1 MINHLKQLESFDI
14 VKRELNLNNHNI
26 YLMYLSSLSSNDS
39 ITYIIQGFLFSEHQ
53 DPLVIFNGSLTPIKS
68 YSQAVF
74 MLLSGQCLV
83 IIKDEVIAIE
93 TRSYPNRGIQSPT
106 IEKSI
111 RGSQDSFT
119 ENILFN
125 VGLIRRRIRNENLR
139 IELNQEGQLT
149 KTDISLCYLNNKVNQ
164 QLLKDLKNRIKNN
177 KDIEINNER
186 NLIEVLYGK
195 TYNPYPHV
203 RYTERP
209 DICAIHL
216 LQGSIILLV
225 DNMPSSIIIPTT
237 LIEQIQQIEEYTQ
250 TPIIAFFTRIIRL
263 LGITMSIYLLPFIML
278 CILTNKSYINN
289 DINLNIPFI
298 IFQILICEIII
309 EWIRQS
315 FLYAPNL
322 ITSMMGFVVVFVL
335 GDFGIELK
343 AYSKEILLLVALSNL
358 GNFLTPSYEIS
369 LANKFSR
376 IILTLL
382 TLMFNVFG
390 FCLGIILH
398 MLLLLNTNT
407 NYHNYLYPIFP
418 FDFKEFKRLL
428 FDTNIYTK

>member
-1 MINHLKQLESFDI
+1 
-14 VKRELNLNNHNI
+14 
-26 YLMYLSSLSSNDS
+26 
-39 ITYIIQGFLFSEHQ
+39 
-53 DPLVIFNGSLTPIKS
+53 
-68 YSQAVF
+68 
-74 MLLSGQCLV
+74 
-83 IIKDEVIAIE
+83 
-93 TRSYPNRGIQSPT
+93 
-106 IEKSI
+106 
-111 RGSQDSFT
+111 
-119 ENILFN
+119 
-125 VGLIRRRIRNENLR
+125 
-139 IELNQEGQLT
+139 
-149 KTDISLCYLNNKVNQ
+149 
-164 QLLKDLKNRIKNN
+164 
-177 KDIEINNER
+177 
-186 NLIEVLYGK
+186 
-195 TYNPYPHV
+195 
-203 RYTERP
+203 
-209 DICAIHL
+209 
-216 LQGSIILLV
+216 
-225 DNMPSSIIIPTT
+225 
-237 LIEQIQQIEEYTQ
+237 
-250 TPIIAFFTRIIRL
+250 
-263 LGITMSIYLLPFIML
+263 MSIYLLPFIML

-398 MLLLLNTNT
+398 LLLLLNTNT

>member
-1 MINHLKQLESFDI
+1 MINQLKQLESFDL
-14 VKRELNLNNHNI
+14 VKRELNLKNHHI
-26 YLMYLSSLSSNDS
+26 DLMYLSSLSSNDS
-39 ITYIIQGFLFSEHQ
+39 ITYVIQGFLFSEHQ
-53 DPLVIFNGSLTPIKS
+53 DPLVIFNGSITPILD

-83 IIKDEVIAIE
+83 IIKDEVMAIE
-93 TRSYPNRGIQSPT
+93 TRSYPNRGIQDPT

-111 RGSQDSFT
+111 RGSQDAFT

-125 VGLIRRRIRNENLR
+125 VGLIRRRIRNQNLI

-149 KTDISLCYLNNKVNQ
+149 KTDISICYLKNKVNQ
-164 QLLKDLKNRIKNN
+164 QLLKDLKERIKNN

-195 TYNPYPHV
+195 TLNPYPHV

-209 DICAIHL
+209 DICSIQL

-225 DNMPSSIIIPTT
+225 DNMPSSIILPTT
-237 LIEQIQQIEEYTQ
+237 FLEQIQQIEEYTQ
-250 TPIIAFFTRIIRL
+250 TPILAFLTRIIRL
-263 LGITMSIYLLPFIML
+263 LGVIMSIYLLPFIML
-278 CILTNKSYINN
+278 CILTNKSYIQN
-289 DINLNIPFI
+289 DMEINIGFI
-298 IFQILICEIII
+298 IFQILICELII

-376 IILTLL
+376 IILTLF
-382 TLMFNVFG
+382 TLLLNTFG
-390 FCLGIILH
+390 FCLGLILH
-398 MLLLLNTNT
+398 LLLLLTTKTN
-407 NYHNYLYPIFP
+407 HHHYLYPIFP
-418 FDFKEFKRLL
+418 FNFKEFKRLL

>member
-1 MINHLKQLESFDI
+1 MIEKIKKLESFDL
-14 VKRELNLNNHNI
+14 VKRKLKLNEKTIEL
-26 YLMYLSSLSSNDS
+26 YYLSSLSSNDS
-39 ITYIIQGFLFSEHQ
+39 ISFIIQGLLFSEHQ
-53 DPLVIFNGSLTPIKS
+53 DLFVIFNGSLTSIKD
-68 YSQAVF
+68 YSQALL
-74 MLLSGQCLV
+74 MLLSGQCL
-83 IIKDEVIAIE
+83 IIINDEISAIE
-93 TRSYPNRGIQSPT
+93 TRYYPNRSIQSPM

-125 VGLIRRRIRNENLR
+125 VGLIRRRIRNENLKVE
-139 IELNQEGQLT
+139 INQEGELT
-149 KTDISLCYLNNKVNQ
+149 KTDISICYMNNKVNH
-164 QLLKDLKNRIKNN
+164 QLLNDLKERIKNN

-225 DNMPSSIIIPTT
+225 DNMPSSIILPTT
-237 LIEQIQQIEEYTQ
+237 LFEQIQQIEEYTQ
-250 TPIIAFFTRIIRL
+250 TPIIAFFTRMIRFI
-263 LGITMSIYLLPFIML
+263 GIFMSIYLLPFIMM
-278 CILTNKSYINN
+278 CILTNKPYINN
-289 DINLNIPFI
+289 DMEINIPFI
-298 IFQILICEIII
+298 IFQVLICELII

-335 GDFGIELK
+335 GDFGVELK

-376 IILTLL
+376 IAITLSTLL
-382 TLMFNVFG
+382 LNVLG
-390 FCLGIILH
+390 FCLGILIH
-398 MLLLLNTNT
+398 LLILLNTKT
-407 NYHNYLYPIFP
+407 NYHSYLYPIFP

-428 FDTNIYTK
+428 LDTNIYTK